1 MPSIL
6 QRRRL
11 EGQVAEYL
19 ERGEYEEASI
29 RIRSVIHADERLKA
43 YSLVEIY
50 VSQIKESASYLE
62 KEKEIPENLL
72 TVRMSSCVH
81 PSKCRY

>member
-1 MPSIL
+1 M
-6 QRRRL
+6 
-11 EGQVAEYL
+11 EGQVAGYL
-19 ERGEYEEASI
+19 EGGEYEEACI

-50 VSQIKESASYLE
+50 VSQIKESASYLA

-72 TVRMSSCVH
+72 TVRITIVCTMQCLY
-81 PSKCRY
+81 CN